1 MASKL
6 RDFVSLNPPT
16 FLGSKVGEDPQAFL
30 DEVYKIVHA
39 MGVSSREK
47 MDLASYQL
55 KEEECRTK
63 ILHGDMTLSRLIVY
77 VQSIEESKLR
87 RRGRYV
93 KRGRTDEQEAL
104 WTCLDGTSGCNGCG
118 KNDQKVRYCPSI
130 ASRRRDV
137 KQAPYNGPGVDE
149 QNKNHLYALH
159 ASKEA
164 NPNDGARKL

>member
-55 KEEECRTK
+55 KE
-63 ILHGDMTLSRLIVY
+63 VA
-77 VQSIEESKLR
+77 Q
-87 RRGRYV
+87 
-93 KRGRTDEQEAL
+93 L
-104 WTCLDGTSGCNGCG
+104 WYTQWKDNWS
-118 KNDQKVRYCPSI
+118 V
-130 ASRRRDV
+130 
-137 KQAPYNGPGVDE
+137 E
-149 QNKNHLYALH
+149 
-159 ASKEA
+159 
-164 NPNDGARKL
+164 